1 VEIHPITE
9 PVQSLKEFGV
19 HYLLIVLGIATAL
32 GLEQWREKRIHRKQ
46 AKEAVTGI
54 EEELRANLKNLHRSI
69 DKLRAEGDR
78 FAAFE
83 HALGADS
90 FASADLADRAT
101 TLLKQHEG
109 EFEFGFH
116 ISALRRS
123 AWDAAMA
130 SGALQHAEHGHV
142 VRYARVYAAAEEL
155 VGHARLMVN
164 GNHVSQIS
172 RAIDMYCRR
181 ESTDT
186 LRFARA
192 IRELVMFFRQISGT
206 YVGLV
211 TAIEQTLD
219 PSKAPAA

>member
-46 AKEAVTGI
+46 AKEAVMAI
-54 EEELRANLKNLHRSI
+54 EEELRANLKNLHNSI

-83 HALGADS
+83 HALGAES

-109 EFEFGFH
+109 KFEFDFDV
-116 ISALRRS
+116 SALRRS
-123 AWDAAMA
+123 AWDTAMA

-142 VRYARVYAAAEEL
+142 ARYARAYAAADEI
-155 VGHARLMVN
+155 VGHARLLVN
-164 GNHVSQIS
+164 GEHIS
-172 RAIDMYCRR
+172 AINRAIDMYCRR
-181 ESTDT
+181 ESTDA

-192 IRELVMFFRQISGT
+192 IRELVMLFRQISGI

-211 TAIEQTLD
+211 TAIEQALD
-219 PSKAPAA
+219 PLKAPAA